1 MIRQLSLVAFVGL
14 SACAYPIAM
23 PAPAP
28 RPVAT
33 VAPAPLP
40 PVANPGSA
48 KDRFIAAVT
57 ANGCELTTANT
68 QTVLASATL
77 SQQDMARIM
86 TELRAEGR
94 GEIGADG
101 RSFRVTTGACI

>member
-1 MIRQLSLVAFVGL
+1 MT
-14 SACAYPIAM
+14 M
-23 PAPAP
+23 PAPTP
-28 RPVAT
+28 TVT
-33 VAPAPLP
+33 VAPP
-40 PVANPGSA
+40 PPPPTINPGSA

-101 RSFRVTTGACI
+101 RSFRVTTGACV